1 MTGTGNTERVTGT
14 LGKEYFAIPMYVFNT
29 DENIMLYQISVFDDS
44 SDEFTVDRY
53 VEVNDNNGSAIVITG
68 EELLDIKR
76 KEIQRIKE
84 ELQNAD

>member
-1 MTGTGNTERVTGT
+1 
-14 LGKEYFAIPMYVFNT
+14 MYVYNT

-53 VEVNDNNGSAIVITG
+53 VEVNDNNGSEIVITG

-76 KEIQRIKE
+76 QEIQRIKK
-84 ELQNAD
+84 ELEDAD